1 MALFVSLVLSTSQ
14 TWAGGANFNN
24 GSGGNGDRN
33 VPIPTA
39 KAATVPQAT
48 SKNVGMQD
56 SAKKGKSSQNTG
68 MIAAVAAMGV
78 CAIGIVAT
86 CHTASAFT
94 TTCKVFIGGAIAS
107 VVAMVAMGVA
117 GGKSESSRKAVTT
130 GGGDGANK
138 FDADKMLNKEP
149 NFKRLKV
156 EFAKLEK
163 DGFKFKEKEG
173 KWYDPKE
180 KKWFSSDDFKSP
192 AAMAKAGMSKKDI
205 DTANAAIAQ
214 INKDVDAKM
223 ATADGQAGSDLTV
236 AGKGG
241 GSGGGGTSETSSGA
255 EPPQPSL
262 GVAVDRDQ
270 SQVAGMAKSYQG
282 EMIGVSGDSLFQM
295 MDRRYK
301 LHSDRGNFI
310 GGNAP
315 EPVQQSGK

>member
-1 MALFVSLVLSTSQ
+1 MTTRIYLKTMALFVSLVLSTSQ

-173 KWYDPKE
+173 KWYDPKR
-180 KKWFSSDDFKSP
+180 K
-192 AAMAKAGMSKKDI
+192 
-205 DTANAAIAQ
+205 
-214 INKDVDAKM
+214 
-223 ATADGQAGSDLTV
+223 
-236 AGKGG
+236 
-241 GSGGGGTSETSSGA
+241 
-255 EPPQPSL
+255 
-262 GVAVDRDQ
+262 
-270 SQVAGMAKSYQG
+270 
-282 EMIGVSGDSLFQM
+282 EMV
-295 MDRRYK
+295 
-301 LHSDRGNFI
+301 
-310 GGNAP
+310 
-315 EPVQQSGK
+315 